1 MEDPEAILAKMKA
14 QMEGQ
19 NPMDLNI
26 DDDFSELENNE
37 EIILLNLKNKF
48 KKIEFQTNLSKI
60 YLLIK

>member
-26 DDDFSELENNE
+26 DDDFSELEKEVFGVKKNTKKKKKKNE
-37 EIILLNLKNKF
+37 ED
-48 KKIEFQTNLSKI
+48 LS
-60 YLLIK
+60 L

>member
-26 DDDFSELENNE
+26 DDDFSELE
-37 EIILLNLKNKF
+37 KF
-48 KKIEFQTNLSKI
+48 KKKKKKKKKKKEK
-60 YLLIK
+60 

>member
-26 DDDFSELENNE
+26 DDDFSELEKE
-37 EIILLNLKNKF
+37 VFGAKKNT
-48 KKIEFQTNLSKI
+48 KKKKKEK
-60 YLLIK
+60 